1 MELPKVKEVCSA
13 TALQCFLFVALR
25 GDFDEK
31 IGPLLKWWLS
41 FLAGGPAAALTAS
54 PYPTE

>member
-31 IGPLLKWWLS
+31 IGPLLK
-41 FLAGGPAAALTAS
+41 
-54 PYPTE
+54 